1 MGEKVVATGFDPADR
16 RRYRDKLQQ
25 CLMGLERLL
34 EEKRF
39 DRPRNLMGLEI
50 ELNLADSAGLPRMMN
65 EEVLE
70 RIASRDFQTEL
81 AQFNIEVNIA
91 PHRLS
96 GPRARPPG
104 ARNCGPVWHMPTGW
118 RRRSARTS

>member
-1 MGEKVVATGFDPADR
+1 MGEKVAATGFDLSDR
-16 RRYRDKLQQ
+16 QRYRRKLHQ
-25 CLMGLERLL
+25 CLAALERLL
-34 EEKRF
+34 VEKRF

-65 EEVLE
+65 EEVLA

-96 GPRARPPG
+96 GRVLDRLAEELR
-104 ARNCGPVWHMPTGW
+104 TGLG
-118 RRRSARTS
+118 